1 MPAISWRQAMVTTAT
16 RGTRKGGK
24 ERRERKGKRQGEKGR
39 KSLARAP
46 SLKWFGERWHAK
58 LESSVSPSP
67 LWLHIKRNREK
78 FFPTK
83 INGARGTTRS
93 LNNTDYLVCAL
104 SESVRI
110 SSCLIKVL
118 LLFFPRTQVCANF
131 PTIQVQLF
139 KSLAKKK
146 KKSAFLFNRLSVR
159 KKAGPWPKTLNK
171 QNIYKAFVVYKRQD
185 IWQNKWL
192 EVIQGFCS
200 LYATYQR
207 ICLIAPIVFHWL
219 IITRCAAATY
229 DYAQILYVCRLI
241 FILNGAKSESNAF
254 SFPD

>member
-16 RGTRKGGK
+16 RGTRKGRK

-39 KSLARAP
+39 KSLARAS

-83 INGARGTTRS
+83 INGARGTTQS

-118 LLFFPRTQVCANF
+118 LLFFPHAGMCKLSNYPG
-131 PTIQVQLF
+131 PTFQ
-139 KSLAKKK
+139 KPSEEKKK
-146 KKSAFLFNRLSVR
+146 CFSLQSPLSTKKQVLGQKHLTNKIYTKRLSCTKGKISDRINGWKLYRDFVHCMLSTR
-159 KKAGPWPKTLNK
+159 K
-171 QNIYKAFVVYKRQD
+171 
-185 IWQNKWL
+185 
-192 EVIQGFCS
+192 
-200 LYATYQR
+200 
-207 ICLIAPIVFHWL
+207 
-219 IITRCAAATY
+219 
-229 DYAQILYVCRLI
+229 YV
-241 FILNGAKSESNAF
+241 
-254 SFPD
+254 

>member
-16 RGTRKGGK
+16 RGTRKGRK

-39 KSLARAP
+39 KSLARAS

-83 INGARGTTRS
+83 INGAQGTTRS

-110 SSCLIKVL
+110 SSCLIKVFVA
-118 LLFFPRTQVCANF
+118 FFPHMQVCANF

-139 KSLAKKK
+139 KSLVKKK
-146 KKSAFLFNRLSVR
+146 KCFSLQSPLSTKKQVLGQKHLTNKIYTKRLSCTKGKISDR
-159 KKAGPWPKTLNK
+159 INGWKL
-171 QNIYKAFVVYKRQD
+171 YRDFVHC
-185 IWQNKWL
+185 IL
-192 EVIQGFCS
+192 S
-200 LYATYQR
+200 
-207 ICLIAPIVFHWL
+207 
-219 IITRCAAATY
+219 TRE
-229 DYAQILYVCRLI
+229 YV
-241 FILNGAKSESNAF
+241 
-254 SFPD
+254 

>member
-1 MPAISWRQAMVTTAT
+1 MPAISWRWAMVTTAT

-24 ERRERKGKRQGEKGR
+24 ERGESKRKRQGEKGR
-39 KSLARAP
+39 KSLARAS

-83 INGARGTTRS
+83 INAAWGTSRS
-93 LNNTDYLVCAL
+93 LNNTDYLVCVL

-118 LLFFPRTQVCANF
+118 LLFFFPQTQVHINF

-139 KSLAKKK
+139 KSPTREGGGV
-146 KKSAFLFNRLSVR
+146 LFASVISQ
-159 KKAGPWPKTLNK
+159 PKQVLGQKNT
-171 QNIYKAFVVYKRQD
+171 
-185 IWQNKWL
+185 
-192 EVIQGFCS
+192 
-200 LYATYQR
+200 
-207 ICLIAPIVFHWL
+207 
-219 IITRCAAATY
+219 
-229 DYAQILYVCRLI
+229 
-241 FILNGAKSESNAF
+241 
-254 SFPD
+254 

>member
-24 ERRERKGKRQGEKGR
+24 ERGERKGKRQGEKGR
-39 KSLARAP
+39 KSLARAS

-78 FFPTK
+78 FSPTK
-83 INGARGTTRS
+83 INGAWGTPRS

-118 LLFFPRTQVCANF
+118 LLFSDAGTYKLSNYPG
-131 PTIQVQLF
+131 PTFQ
-139 KSLAKKK
+139 KPNEEGKKK
-146 KKSAFLFNRLSVR
+146 VLFSSIVSQP
-159 KKAGPWPKTLNK
+159 KTGPWPKNT
-171 QNIYKAFVVYKRQD
+171 
-185 IWQNKWL
+185 
-192 EVIQGFCS
+192 
-200 LYATYQR
+200 
-207 ICLIAPIVFHWL
+207 
-219 IITRCAAATY
+219 
-229 DYAQILYVCRLI
+229 
-241 FILNGAKSESNAF
+241 
-254 SFPD
+254 

>member
-16 RGTRKGGK
+16 WGTRKGGK

-39 KSLARAP
+39 KSLARAS

-131 PTIQVQLF
+131 PTIHVQLF

-146 KKSAFLFNRLSVR
+146 KKVLFSSIASQYEKKQVLGQKHLTNKIYTKRLSCTKGKISDR
-159 KKAGPWPKTLNK
+159 INGWKL
-171 QNIYKAFVVYKRQD
+171 YRDFVHCM
-185 IWQNKWL
+185 L
-192 EVIQGFCS
+192 
-200 LYATYQR
+200 
-207 ICLIAPIVFHWL
+207 P
-219 IITRCAAATY
+219 TRE
-229 DYAQILYVCRLI
+229 YV
-241 FILNGAKSESNAF
+241 
-254 SFPD
+254 

>member
-24 ERRERKGKRQGEKGR
+24 ERGERKGKRRGEKGR
-39 KSLARAP
+39 KSLARAS

-83 INGARGTTRS
+83 INGAWGTPRS

-118 LLFFPRTQVCANF
+118 LLFSPHAGTYNF

-139 KSLAKKK
+139 KSPTRKKKSPFLFNFSARNRSLAKKHLTDK
-146 KKSAFLFNRLSVR
+146 IYTKHLLCTKGKISERINGLNLYRDFFHCMLS
-159 KKAGPWPKTLNK
+159 
-171 QNIYKAFVVYKRQD
+171 
-185 IWQNKWL
+185 
-192 EVIQGFCS
+192 
-200 LYATYQR
+200 
-207 ICLIAPIVFHWL
+207 
-219 IITRCAAATY
+219 TREH
-229 DYAQILYVCRLI
+229 V
-241 FILNGAKSESNAF
+241 
-254 SFPD
+254 